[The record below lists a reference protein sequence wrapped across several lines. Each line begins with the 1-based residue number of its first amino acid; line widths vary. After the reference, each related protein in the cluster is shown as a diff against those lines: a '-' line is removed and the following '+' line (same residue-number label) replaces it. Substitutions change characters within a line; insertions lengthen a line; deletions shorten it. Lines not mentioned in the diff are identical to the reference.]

1 MPCTILAVFFI
12 FVCFN
17 FFFFFRANETGSD
30 IGRVTSALP
39 NNNPSGNNN
48 NNNNKSVNSAISFG
62 GIGAALNPPPLN
74 QSLVGTAR
82 PTPPPNSFQHLYSH
96 ANGEHQNSAEYNFPR
111 VNNYHQSN
119 PPGQNVSPSMQM
131 MQDEDEALYVKYGNM
146 GRDSLPNPSG
156 VKGGPSSG
164 YGQQQAGDSNNG
176 GGGPRNAGARRP
188 QSALD
193 RTQFSAQQQQQA
205 KSQSRARDT
214 ADAANNQQSTP
225 GNNPV
230 GNHNG
235 APSVLPSG
243 FSAGIYT
250 AELKALMG
258 SAAYNRPVSAPQ
270 HHHIQAEK
278 LHAYNDATQ
287 RMQGSGNAKEEQKR
301 NTMEQLE
308 AVYAGGYPKPVQ
320 RAQTS
325 SAAATPHSA
334 GMNRSNS
341 RNLNANDAEPKYSPN
356 GGLNRSN
363 SAKWSNNNLG
373 SNTPNT
379 TSTPLSVVDRAL
391 SIGRSGSNAYLPS
404 RVEQTQFNGYGNNNN
419 ANPYPNNSSNAP
431 RERSR
436 SANRTRRN
444 VLPDEQ
450 TKQAR
455 LSEMFDEAILDKLD
469 SAIGLHRR

>member
-1 MPCTILAVFFI
+1 
-12 FVCFN
+12 
-17 FFFFFRANETGSD
+17 
-30 IGRVTSALP
+30 
-39 NNNPSGNNN
+39 
-48 NNNNKSVNSAISFG
+48 
-62 GIGAALNPPPLN
+62 
-74 QSLVGTAR
+74 
-82 PTPPPNSFQHLYSH
+82 
-96 ANGEHQNSAEYNFPR
+96 
-111 VNNYHQSN
+111 
-119 PPGQNVSPSMQM
+119 MQL

-156 VKGGPSSG
+156 AKGGPSSG
-164 YGQQQAGDSNNG
+164 YGQQQPAGSNNGGG

-193 RTQFSAQQQQQA
+193 RTQFSAQQQQPA

-214 ADAANNQQSTP
+214 ADAANNQQPTP
-225 GNNPV
+225 GNNAA

-270 HHHIQAEK
+270 HHHIHAEK

-341 RNLNANDAEPKYSPN
+341 RNMNANDAEPKYSPN

-373 SNTPNT
+373 NNTPNT